1 MNGSAAWLQGQRWV
15 IAAQIPLLPVQSQ
28 RGTCICTEHVRAPKT
43 VPLQTAFTLM
53 PNRLRNSNEDI
64 FLANITHMVL
74 PLGIKPLQHL
84 FFWYTFDL
92 LPVVCTSK
100 TSLCRSHSALV
111 HVSFCPDVMRHSAL
125 TQVMFCPGPGLILP
139 RSPAL
144 ILLPSARTCFP
155 ALLCLNGQLADCLS
169 VWQDL
174 APGQGVQ
181 LDEVE
186 GGNDELKENPAS
198 SRNPKEGL
206 PKVCIQSLVSSCSH
220 QKVSDTF
227 TL

>member
-139 RSPAL
+139 WPRPHSAPVTSPHSASL
-144 ILLPSARTCFP
+144 CTDLLPCIALPQRTASRLSECVAGFGAWSRCAAR
-155 ALLCLNGQLADCLS
+155 
-169 VWQDL
+169 
-174 APGQGVQ
+174 
-181 LDEVE
+181 
-186 GGNDELKENPAS
+186 
-198 SRNPKEGL
+198 
-206 PKVCIQSLVSSCSH
+206 
-220 QKVSDTF
+220 
-227 TL
+227 

>member
-1 MNGSAAWLQGQRWV
+1 
-15 IAAQIPLLPVQSQ
+15 
-28 RGTCICTEHVRAPKT
+28 
-43 VPLQTAFTLM
+43 M

-74 PLGIKPLQHL
+74 PLGIKSLQHL
-84 FFWYTFDL
+84 FFWCTFDL

-125 TQVMFCPGPGLILP
+125 TQVMFCPGPGLILAWP
-139 RSPAL
+139 RPHSALSQASFCPGPGLILPWSPAL
-144 ILLPSARTCFP
+144 ILLPSAWTCFP

-206 PKVCIQSLVSSCSH
+206 PKVCIQSLVSSCLH